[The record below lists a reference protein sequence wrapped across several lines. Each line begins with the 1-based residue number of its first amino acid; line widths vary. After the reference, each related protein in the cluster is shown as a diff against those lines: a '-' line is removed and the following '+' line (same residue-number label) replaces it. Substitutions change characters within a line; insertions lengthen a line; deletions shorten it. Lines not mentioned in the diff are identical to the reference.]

1 MQKKI
6 DLLPLADS
14 LAAALLTC
22 EKNNP
27 KLKAIRSLLSKQIR
41 KPATI
46 VDFVN
51 KLSAITELI
60 PDVADFFKKAISDV
74 VSMSKANFHLLIAL
88 TRFQCTY
95 RIAKSMQ

>member
-1 MQKKI
+1 MQKT
-6 DLLPLADS
+6 DLLPLADR
-14 LAAALLTC
+14 LAATLLTC
-22 EKNNP
+22 AKNNP
-27 KLKAIRSLLSKQIR
+27 DFRAIRSLLSKRMR

-60 PDVADFFKKAISDV
+60 PDVADIFKKAISDV
-74 VSMSKANFHLLIAL
+74 VSMSKANFHLLLAL

-95 RIAKSMQ
+95 RIAKSIQ